1 MDTMDNWAL
10 YNSYICYDQNCQL
23 QYLDMYKYRCAKHLL
38 NHVCGWSD
46 CVTGECP
53 KCPYGPKCYK
63 GPKCPVVEN
72 EEGWLVCEMTGSVLD
87 DQPRYDSMMTENPQ
101 ESHDD
106 EEVHIPSDKDLGSW
120 LLRKSNEVTF
130 QDVNVRLFE
139 PLLADH
145 IVSLQQRYMIYCCMS
160 NLWRNNPYFTQFY
173 HKHRYKI
180 TKGFMAACWDCFNG
194 ESRPL
199 GMITHT
205 YRKLNDLTRHLK
217 MIIRAVIGCKQGHHL
232 MSQESPKG
240 IGYYLLTDE

>member
-1 MDTMDNWAL
+1 MENNWAI
-10 YNSYICYDQNCQL
+10 YNSYICYDQHCQL

-53 KCPYGPKCYK
+53 KCYKGEGPKCYK

-72 EEGWLVCEMTGSVLD
+72 DEGWLVCEMTGSVLD
-87 DQPRYDSMMTENPQ
+87 SQPPYVSSLLPDLTSQ
-101 ESHDD
+101 QD
-106 EEVHIPSDKDLGSW
+106 EEVHIPSDQELGSW
-120 LLRKSNEVTF
+120 LMRKSNEVNTK
-130 QDVNVRLFE
+130 LFE
-139 PLLADH
+139 PLLAAD
-145 IVSLQQRYMIYCCMS
+145 IGSLQQRYMIYCCMS
-160 NLWRNNPYFTQFY
+160 NLWRNKPYFTQFH

-199 GMITHT
+199 GLITHI

-217 MIIRAVIGCKQGHHL
+217 MIIRTLVGCKQGHNKI
-232 MSQESPKG
+232 E
-240 IGYYLLTDE
+240 DEPISYFLIN